1 MLDHNHTTEATSTEA
16 TVPTAAVEAAAP
28 SWSAEVEALLVKAA
42 ELCAANEVDP
52 EAFMQAAWSACLA
65 SRPGLREHLA
75 ELELMA
81 RVTALRE
88 RGMVGSA

>member
-1 MLDHNHTTEATSTEA
+1 MLDHTPNTEETKEGNVPAT
-16 TVPTAAVEAAAP
+16 VEAAAP
-28 SWSAEVEALLVKAA
+28 PWSAEVEALLVKAA
-42 ELCAANEVDP
+42 ELCATNEVDP
-52 EAFMQAAWSACLA
+52 DAFMQAAWAACLA

-88 RGMVGSA
+88 RGMVGAA

>member
-1 MLDHNHTTEATSTEA
+1 MLDHTPNTEETTEGLA
-16 TVPTAAVEAAAP
+16 PAAVEAAAP

-52 EAFMQAAWSACLA
+52 DAFMQAAWAACLD

-75 ELELMA
+75 DLELQA

-88 RGMVGSA
+88 RGLVGEA